1 MTQTVKTIIDDFGR
15 RTVNAEIERR
25 GLIGWQCRLVRYSE
39 LSSRGGQR
47 DVCTL
52 EPRMGLTPRGAL
64 RRAQRAARR
73 HPAWASL
80 FEHVERG

>member
-1 MTQTVKTIIDDFGR
+1 
-15 RTVNAEIERR
+15 
-25 GLIGWQCRLVRYSE
+25 
-39 LSSRGGQR
+39 
-47 DVCTL
+47 VCTL